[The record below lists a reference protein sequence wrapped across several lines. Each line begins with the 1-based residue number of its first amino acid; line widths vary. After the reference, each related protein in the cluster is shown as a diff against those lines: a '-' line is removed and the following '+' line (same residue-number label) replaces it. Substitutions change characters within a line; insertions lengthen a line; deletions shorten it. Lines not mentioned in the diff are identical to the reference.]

1 MNIAVLGTGSVG
13 QTLSAKLLELGH
25 KVYMGTRNVAE
36 AKSRNTKDGYG
47 NPGIGEWI
55 KSNSGVEL
63 VTFAEAIAFGQ
74 YIVNATQGGKSIA
87 ALRAG
92 NPGDL
97 DAKIIVDIANPLD
110 FSKGMP
116 PVLIPE
122 LCNTTSLGE
131 EIQKSFPQSYVV
143 KTLNTMWCGLMVNPA
158 MIGGGDHNNFLCGNN
173 PEAKIEVRK
182 LLIQFGWKE
191 ENLVDLGDIT
201 AARGSELILP
211 IWLRIMS
218 VKHSGAFNFKV
229 VN

>member
-1 MNIAVLGTGSVG
+1 MNIAVLGTGTVG
-13 QTLSAKLLELGH
+13 QTLSVKLLELGH
-25 KVYMGTRNVAE
+25 NVVMGTRNVAE
-36 AKSRNTKDGYG
+36 AQSRNTKDGYG

-55 KSNSGVEL
+55 KSHPGVKL
-63 VTFAEAIAFGQ
+63 VTFADAIAFGQ
-74 YIVNATQGGKSIA
+74 YIINATQGGKSVA
-87 ALRAG
+87 ALRTG
-92 NPGDL
+92 HPGDL
-97 DAKIIVDIANPLD
+97 DGKIIIDIANPLD

-116 PVLIPE
+116 PVLMPE

-158 MIGGGDHNNFLCGNN
+158 MIGGGDHNNFLCGNS
-173 PEAKIEVRK
+173 PEAKDEVRK

-191 ENLVDLGDIT
+191 ENLIDLGDIT

-211 IWLRIMS
+211 LWLRVMS

>member
-13 QTLSAKLLELGH
+13 QTLSAKLLALGH
-25 KVYMGTRNVAE
+25 KVVIGTRNVSE
-36 AKSRNTKDGYG
+36 AQKRTTKDGYG

-55 KSNSGVEL
+55 KNNPGIKLSS
-63 VTFAEAIAFGQ
+63 FADAIAFGQ
-74 YIVNATQGGKSIA
+74 LVINATQGGKSVE
-87 ALRAG
+87 ALKAG

-97 DAKIIVDIANPLD
+97 DGKIIVDIANPLD

-131 EIQKSFPQSYVV
+131 EIQKAFPKSYVV

-173 PEAKIEVRK
+173 PEAKVEVRK
-182 LLIQFGWKE
+182 LLNQFGWKE
-191 ENLVDLGDIT
+191 ENLIDLGDIT
-201 AARGSELILP
+201 GSRGMELVLP
-211 IWLRIMS
+211 IWLRVMS
-218 VKHSGAFNFKV
+218 VKHNGAFNFKIV
-229 VN
+229 G